1 MKDSLVNRDLNHIW
15 HPCSQMKDYENFP
28 PLEII
33 SASGIYLHL
42 PDGKK
47 LIDAIS
53 SWWCK
58 TLGHGHPR
66 LREALLQQVNRFE
79 HVISANTSNETLV
92 ELSEKLTGFF
102 PSLSKVFYAGEGSM
116 AVEIAVKMALQAK
129 AIQTNGVHSKGSK
142 KTPTRL
148 MALENG
154 YHGET
159 ALTLALGDL
168 GIYREAYQ
176 AILPPV
182 LFLRGIP
189 YVYSEADPL
198 WSDCSSVWPAIEKQ
212 LDKQRL
218 ELCAIVFEPILQG
231 AGGMRLYSADF
242 LKRLRAWTLK
252 NNVFLIADEILSG
265 FGRTGKM
272 FACEHA
278 GIVPDFMCLSKGLTA
293 GWLPMSAVLISQSI
307 YEEFYADYG
316 QGRDFLHSNTYAG
329 NALAAAVALETL
341 KIYQDENILS
351 QVQTQSPFL
360 RSQFEKV
367 AQATGRLK
375 NIRSIGGMVAG
386 DLILDDSVFEDS
398 AFENSAFPHSVHR
411 NFPRTANPK
420 KRAGFQVYQ
429 AAVERGALLRNLGD
443 TLYWLLPLN
452 AQRSE
457 IEDLGN
463 ITEAAIHATFAQ

>member
-1 MKDSLVNRDLNHIW
+1 MNNSLVNRDFNHIW

-42 PDGKK
+42 PEGKK

-66 LREALLQQVNRFE
+66 LREALLHQVNRFE
-79 HVISANTSNETLV
+79 HVILANTSNETLV
-92 ELSEKLTGFF
+92 ELSERLTGFF
-102 PSLSKVFYAGEGSM
+102 PSLSKVFYAGDGSM

-129 AIQTNGVHSKGSK
+129 AIQSKGAK

-168 GIYREAYQ
+168 GLYREAYQ

-182 LFLRGIP
+182 IFLRGIP
-189 YVYSEADPL
+189 YVDSDSHPL

-212 LDKQRL
+212 LDEQRT
-218 ELCAIVFEPILQG
+218 ELCAIVLEPILQG
-231 AGGMRLYSADF
+231 AGGMLLYSADF

-329 NALAAAVALETL
+329 NALGAAVALETL
-341 KIYQDENILS
+341 KIYEDENILS
-351 QVQTQSPFL
+351 QVQNQAPFL
-360 RSQFEKV
+360 RSQFEKI
-367 AQATGRLK
+367 AKATGRLK
-375 NIRSIGGMVAG
+375 NIRSLGGMVAG
-386 DLILDDSVFEDS
+386 DLVLDNLG
-398 AFENSAFPHSVHR
+398 AGHAQ
-411 NFPRTANPK
+411 PK

-429 AAVERGALLRNLGD
+429 EAVERGALLRNLGD

-457 IEDLGN
+457 IEALGD
-463 ITEAAIHATFAQ
+463 ITEAAIQATFDR